1 VDKIVEIKKIYE
13 KYLAHLYEGV
23 VINNFELVR
32 TYKLNEQKEWVDDLY
47 AVFMTI
53 KNNTDEEIY
62 LPDVEKKLRPLFGY
76 EVNVIFSN

>member
-1 VDKIVEIKKIYE
+1 MDKIVEIKKIYE

-32 TYKLNEQKEWVDDLY
+32 RYKLNEQKEWVDDFY

-53 KNNTDEEIY
+53 KNNTDKEIY
-62 LPDVEKKLRPLFGY
+62 LPDVERKLKPLFGY
-76 EVNVIFSN
+76 EVIVNFS

>member
-1 VDKIVEIKKIYE
+1 MDKIVKIKKIYE
-13 KYLAHLYEGV
+13 KYLDHIYNGV

-53 KNNTDEEIY
+53 KNNTDKQIY
-62 LPDVEKKLRPLFGY
+62 LPDVERKLKPLFGY
-76 EVNVIFSN
+76 EVIVNFS

>member
-32 TYKLNEQKEWVDDLY
+32 TYKLNEQKEWVDDFY
-47 AVFMTI
+47 TVFMTI
-53 KNNTDEEIY
+53 KNNTDKEIY
-62 LPDVEKKLRPLFGY
+62 LPDVERKLKPLFGY
-76 EVNVIFSN
+76 EVIVNFS

>member
-53 KNNTDEEIY
+53 KKNTDEEIY
-62 LPDVEKKLRPLFGY
+62 SHEVERKLRPLFGH
-76 EVNVIFSN
+76 EVNVNFS

>member
-1 VDKIVEIKKIYE
+1 MDKIVEIKKIYE
-13 KYLAHLYEGV
+13 KYLAHLYDGV

-53 KNNTDEEIY
+53 KNNTDKQIY
-62 LPDVEKKLRPLFGY
+62 LPDVERKLKPLFGY
-76 EVNVIFSN
+76 EVVVNFS

>member
-1 VDKIVEIKKIYE
+1 MDKIVKIKKIYE

-32 TYKLNEQKEWVDDLY
+32 TYKLNEQKEWVDDFY

-53 KNNTDEEIY
+53 KNNTDKEIY
-62 LPDVEKKLRPLFGY
+62 LPDVERKLKPLFGY
-76 EVNVIFSN
+76 EVIVNFS

>member
-1 VDKIVEIKKIYE
+1 MDKIVKIKKIYE
-13 KYLAHLYEGV
+13 KYLDHIYNGV

-53 KNNTDEEIY
+53 KNNTDKQIY
-62 LPDVEKKLRPLFGY
+62 LPDVERKLKPLFGY
-76 EVNVIFSN
+76 EVVVNFS

>member
-1 VDKIVEIKKIYE
+1 VDKIVKIKKIYE
-13 KYLAHLYEGV
+13 KYIDHIYNGV

-53 KNNTDEEIY
+53 KNNTDKQIY
-62 LPDVEKKLRPLFGY
+62 LPDVERKLKPLFGY
-76 EVNVIFSN
+76 EVVVNFS

>member
-1 VDKIVEIKKIYE
+1 MDKIVKIKKIYE
-13 KYLAHLYEGV
+13 KYIDHIYNGV

-53 KNNTDEEIY
+53 KNNTDTQIY
-62 LPDVEKKLRPLFGY
+62 LPDVERKLRPLFGY
-76 EVNVIFSN
+76 EVIVNFS

>member
-1 VDKIVEIKKIYE
+1 MDKIVKIKKIYE
-13 KYLAHLYEGV
+13 KYIDHIYNGV

-53 KNNTDEEIY
+53 KNNTDKQIY
-62 LPDVEKKLRPLFGY
+62 LPDVERKLKPLFGY
-76 EVNVIFSN
+76 EVIVNFS

>member
-1 VDKIVEIKKIYE
+1 MDKIVEIKKIYE

-32 TYKLNEQKEWVDDLY
+32 RYKLNEQKEWVDDLY

-53 KNNTDEEIY
+53 KNNTDKQIY
-62 LPDVEKKLRPLFGY
+62 LPDVERKLKPLFGY
-76 EVNVIFSN
+76 EVVVNFS

>member
-1 VDKIVEIKKIYE
+1 MDKIVKIKKIYE
-13 KYLAHLYEGV
+13 KYIDHIYNGV

-53 KNNTDEEIY
+53 KNNTDKQIY
-62 LPDVEKKLRPLFGY
+62 LPDVERKLKPLFGY
-76 EVNVIFSN
+76 EVVVNFS

>member
-53 KNNTDEEIY
+53 KNNTDKQIY
-62 LPDVEKKLRPLFGY
+62 LPDVERKLKPLFGY
-76 EVNVIFSN
+76 EVVVNFS